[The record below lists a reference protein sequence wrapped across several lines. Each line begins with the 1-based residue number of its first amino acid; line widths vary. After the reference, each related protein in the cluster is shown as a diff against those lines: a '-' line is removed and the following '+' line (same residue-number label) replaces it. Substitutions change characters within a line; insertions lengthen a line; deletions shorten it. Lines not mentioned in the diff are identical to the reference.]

1 MNLREYLWE
10 FFVSFPSLTYYAYVE
25 LGSQEALNNRLLD
38 KIDSLICAVVY
49 PLIDFLDKE
58 EKL

>member
-25 LGSQEALNNRLLD
+25 LGNQEALNNRLLD
-38 KIDSLICAVVY
+38 KIDSLLVKITL
-49 PLIDFLDKE
+49 PIIDFLDKE
-58 EKL
+58 DD